1 MEKIYFETYGCALNQ
16 ADTET
21 MMGILKKANYEITSS
36 IKNSDLI
43 IINTCTVK
51 GPTDNKLLKRLKKL
65 PKKPT
70 IIAGCFA
77 QTQYNKLKGY
87 SLLGTHQIPLIAE
100 VVEETLNKN
109 NIIALTENKQDLLEF
124 PRIKTN
130 KFIEIVPIS
139 SGCLGN
145 CTYCL
150 TKQAR
155 GELFSYKKDLIIK
168 RIILAVKQGAK
179 EIWLTSQDVGAYGLD
194 KNSSL
199 PKLLKEIIKIPGKF
213 KIRLGMANP
222 NHIINYLPELIEIFK
237 SPKLYKFLHIPVQSG
252 NNQVLKNMNRKYT
265 AEDFKKIIQTLKKTI
280 PNITITTD
288 IICGFPGETDSQF
301 QDTLTLIRETKPDN
315 VNISKF
321 WKRPNTKAAK
331 MKQTP
336 GEKIKERSRKMTS
349 AFEWNSYQNN
359 KKWLDWQGSVLISEK
374 GKDNTFIARNNCY
387 KQIILQGNYQ
397 LGQIIK
403 VKIIKNTIHDLRAVE
418 I

>member
-21 MMGILKKANYEITSS
+21 MMGILKKANHEITTS

-51 GPTDNKLLKRLKKL
+51 GPTDNNLLKRLKQL

-77 QTQYNKLKGY
+77 QTQYHKLKGY
-87 SLLGTHQIPLIAE
+87 SLLGTHQISNITQ

-109 NIIALTENKQDLLEF
+109 NITALTENKEDLLKF

-145 CTYCL
+145 CTYCI

-155 GELFSYKKDLIIK
+155 GDLFSYNPDLIIK
-168 RIILAVKQGAK
+168 RIIQSIKEGTK

-194 KNSSL
+194 KNTNL
-199 PKLLKEIIKIPGKF
+199 PTLLKEIIKIPGKF

-222 NHIINYLPELIEIFK
+222 NHIISYLPELIK
-237 SPKLYKFLHIPVQSG
+237 LYSSPKLYKFIHLPVQSG

-265 AEDFKKIIQTLKKTI
+265 VEDFKTIIKTLRTAI

-288 IICGFPGETDSQF
+288 IICGFPKETDKQF
-301 QDTLTLIRETKPDN
+301 QDTITLMRETKPDN
-315 VNISKF
+315 INISKF
-321 WKRPNTKAAK
+321 WKRPNTKATK
-331 MKQTP
+331 MKQTS
-336 GEKIKERSRKMTS
+336 GAKIKERSRKMTS

-359 KKWLDWQGSVLISEK
+359 KKWLNWQGNVLISEK
-374 GKDNTFIARNNCY
+374 GKDNTFIARNDCY

-397 LGQIIK
+397 IGQLVK